1 MQNREEMKIFIHE
14 QISLH
19 FLEKNESQKNAII
32 FIHGN
37 SHSLRSFSGQLESPL
52 LSNFRLIAIDLPGHG
67 DSSTGSYSIRELSRL
82 VVAFI
87 KSLNLEHLVIVGHS
101 LGGHIALNTLKTGL
115 KPRGLFVFGTP
126 PLKNPFDPSAFL
138 SNEKVEVLRKLSPT
152 YQEIIELVDEL
163 KYSGDS
169 KAIAIEDFLKT
180 DPTFRQEVLADLIT
194 GIHED
199 EVQLV
204 TGSSQKI
211 FFLLA
216 IHETLIN
223 NNYFKQ
229 ECFSQAS
236 HIDFLE
242 IDAGHSPHVEKRELF
257 NKILLK
263 FCQETF
269 QRV

>member
-1 MQNREEMKIFIHE
+1 MKRFIHQ

-19 FLEKNESQKNAII
+19 FLEKNVSQDNAII

-37 SHSLRSFSGQLESPL
+37 SHSLRSFSGQMESPL

-67 DSSTGSYSIRELSRL
+67 ESSTGTYSIREFSC
-82 VVAFI
+82 VIDAFI
-87 KSLNLEHLVIVGHS
+87 RSMALKHVVIVGHS
-101 LGGHIALNTLKTGL
+101 LGGHIALNILKMDL

-138 SNEKVEVLRKLSPT
+138 PNAKVETLRKLAPT
-152 YQEIIELVDEL
+152 HQEIVELVEEL
-163 KYSGDS
+163 KYSGDD
-169 KAIAIEDFLKT
+169 KAVAVEDFLKT
-180 DPTFRQEVLADLIT
+180 DPTFRQEILADLIN

-199 EVQLV
+199 EVQLIV
-204 TGSSQKI
+204 GSSERI
-211 FFLLA
+211 LFLLA
-216 IHETLIN
+216 THDTLIN

-242 IDAGHSPHVEKRELF
+242 IDAGHSPHVEKSELF
-257 NKILLK
+257 NKILLR
-263 FCQETF
+263 FCQEVF
-269 QRV
+269 